1 MTEKIITIRL
11 KELGSR
17 ESLSQYMKEIAT
29 SISLGDTAGFY
40 VKEGIYWEIK
50 DQPFT
55 IVMNKDNVLEGEDD
69 E

>member
-1 MTEKIITIRL
+1 MSEKILTIKF
-11 KELGSR
+11 KELGTP
-17 ESLSQYMKEIAT
+17 ETLMQYMKEIAT
-29 SISLGDTAGFY
+29 SISLGDTAGYY